1 MTATEPSAID
11 PPDCCQREPLLSS
24 VPRSCVKVP
33 HSLENVDRD
42 VVVRTFEY
50 DDGSTIAVDFGTS
63 AADISVD
70 VVGSTAIIVTDGE
83 QFEFELP
90 PEATAV
96 SARNGVLT
104 IDE

>member
-1 MTATEPSAID
+1 
-11 PPDCCQREPLLSS
+11 
-24 VPRSCVKVP
+24 VKVP

-63 AADISVD
+63 AVDISVD
-70 VVGSTAIIVTDGE
+70 VVGSTAIIVAEGE

-90 PEATAV
+90 PEASHV